1 MGIHFRSPSPRRRHV
16 ESDRLEGSSVGKI
29 DIDIY
34 VVGATD
40 ELIRVDLLGKSLKA
54 YMTLQS

>member
-1 MGIHFRSPSPRRRHV
+1 M
-16 ESDRLEGSSVGKI
+16 RLEGSSVGKI